1 MMAFSSAAAMVEVVA
16 FTTSAAAMEVA
27 AAPEVAADEVR
38 DAYGKILVI
47 ILRTQLRQKKD

>member
-1 MMAFSSAAAMVEVVA
+1 MTAFSSAAAKVKVAA

-38 DAYGKILVI
+38 DGCGN
-47 ILRTQLRQKKD
+47 

>member
-1 MMAFSSAAAMVEVVA
+1 MMAFSSAAAMVEVAA

-38 DAYGKILVI
+38 DACGN
-47 ILRTQLRQKKD
+47 